1 MALKIDRSFIVA
13 MTSVPDNMN
22 IVSTIVSL
30 AHSMNL
36 KVIAEGVETE
46 EQANLLRLLR
56 CDEAQGYLFGRPV
69 PPDELEGKLR
79 QA

>member
-1 MALKIDRSFIVA
+1 
-13 MTSVPDNMN
+13 MN

-56 CDEAQGYLFGRPV
+56 CDEAHGYLFGRPV